1 MSREDFD
8 IPELGPAE
16 PERVGAVAGNGGANA
31 PSANAE
37 RRSGGWFQSLLL
49 ILLVAACSGLGYW
62 GLTLFERLQQESQ
75 NVVAMKEELAA
86 LRASLNIAETSAQA
100 SGSSLQ
106 ERLAAIENSASAKN
120 KHFDSEIAKL
130 WAIAH
135 KQNKPELARQSKVIA
150 DQEKIVSAQREKLAA
165 QEKQLASLQ
174 AALGGYESELA
185 TLRKRVDADRQA
197 AEEQGKQLAAL
208 EQDIGQAQSSMA
220 DQFAALQPQL
230 GADLKKIRAE
240 IAAAQ
245 TNIRLSE
252 EALVEDQNVLKQA
265 QRGLTDR
272 IAVLERGAR
281 SGNSGLQRRV
291 KANEDAVKS
300 FDAIRR
306 ELNRNLIQIKKKI
319 NALQL
324 AVEQQSKR

>member
-8 IPELGPAE
+8 IPDLGPAE
-16 PERVGAVAGNGGANA
+16 PERAGAAAERNGAN
-31 PSANAE
+31 PPVVNAE

-62 GLTLFERLQQESQ
+62 GLTLFEQLQRESQ
-75 NVVAMKEELAA
+75 SVASMKEEMTA
-86 LRASLNIAETSAQA
+86 LRASLNLAETSAQA

-106 ERLAAIENSASAKN
+106 ERLVAVEKTATSKN

-135 KQNKPELARQSKVIA
+135 QQNKPELARQSKMMA
-150 DQEKIVSAQREKLAA
+150 EQEKLIAAQRDKLTA
-165 QEKQLASLQ
+165 Q
-174 AALGGYESELA
+174 
-185 TLRKRVDADRQA
+185 D
-197 AEEQGKQLAAL
+197 KQLAAL
-208 EQDIGQAQSSMA
+208 QSSLDDQKKELDLVRKDLVARVQASKEQDEQLAALAREVSQAQA
-220 DQFAALQPQL
+220 NVTDQLAALQPQM

-252 EALVEDQNVLKQA
+252 EALAEEQDALQKT

-272 IAVLERGAR
+272 VVVLERGAR

-291 KANEDAVKS
+291 QANEDAVKS

>member
-1 MSREDFD
+1 M
-8 IPELGPAE
+8 
-16 PERVGAVAGNGGANA
+16 N
-31 PSANAE
+31 
-37 RRSGGWFQSLLL
+37 
-49 ILLVAACSGLGYW
+49 
-62 GLTLFERLQQESQ
+62 
-75 NVVAMKEELAA
+75 
-86 LRASLNIAETSAQA
+86 
-100 SGSSLQ
+100 
-106 ERLAAIENSASAKN
+106 
-120 KHFDSEIAKL
+120 
-130 WAIAH
+130 
-135 KQNKPELARQSKVIA
+135 
-150 DQEKIVSAQREKLAA
+150 
-165 QEKQLASLQ
+165 
-174 AALGGYESELA
+174 
-185 TLRKRVDADRQA
+185 
-197 AEEQGKQLAAL
+197 
-208 EQDIGQAQSSMA
+208 QAQSDVT
-220 DQFAALQPQL
+220 DQLAALQPQM

-252 EALVEDQNVLKQA
+252 EALAEEQDALQKT

-272 IAVLERGAR
+272 VAVLERGAR